1 MASNRKDSKREK
13 NITKDELFIS
23 SHLMMILTYTL
34 FAAILIVETFVMGW
48 EKWAVLLIFAGVV
61 TAWYIHFSGI
71 GDDILRLWIC
81 AVLMMAT
88 FFFYGTHE
96 TSTFDLAVVICV
108 VMFLYTMTGIHSLV
122 TLCQVTYYL
131 TLAYE
136 LYNLYTGGTVFD
148 ALLVSRTLLH
158 IAVVTMAAWIARTII
173 DKWQEVLDR
182 SRGEVSALAE
192 SAERLND
199 FIANVSHEIRTPINA
214 ILGICNMCLNDET
227 DVERRSNLISIE
239 RAGKRIGEQ
248 ISDILDYSEI
258 DRNDLANNCE
268 DFMLS
273 SVLNDLVNELS
284 PYLKSE
290 LELVIDVDASIPS
303 VMSTDVAKLKKILWH
318 LVTNGLKFTNE
329 GGIYVHIS
337 SIPHDYGINLHIEIK
352 DTGIGMD
359 EKQLEKIY
367 FDFYRA
373 DTGRARTTG
382 GLGLGM
388 IIVHGFVR
396 SLGGFMKVDSMI
408 GEGTT
413 VKVSIPCRVI
423 DREGCMSVRDR
434 DNISLGAYLHFEKYS
449 NPHVREFYD
458 TMVRNIVTGLK
469 VTMHRVDNTDSLRAL
484 TDSKRLTH
492 LFAGPEEY
500 YSASD
505 LMEELAGSI
514 IVTVVANPGEVKL
527 PEGSKVRIMAK
538 PFYCFPVVGVL
549 NSRPEDGVAAE
560 GVVSFPGARVL
571 IVDDE
576 PMNLIV
582 SAQMLRRYGMA
593 VTTCESG
600 AAAIDLCRANDYDV
614 ILMDHMMPIMDGVE
628 AMKRIRSDQTRG
640 KVQVP
645 IIAFTA
651 NAVSSAKEMFRQA
664 GFDGFVGKPVDS
676 VELERV
682 LRRVLP
688 ASLVVMTEAEKAV
701 NVEDA
706 PKEKTIIQRLSSI
719 GVDTRRG
726 LYYCQ
731 NDPAFYETLLA
742 QYAKESADKKRIM
755 ESSLAKDDL
764 PAYAIQ
770 VHSIK
775 STSKMIG
782 AMDLSETARG
792 LETAAKSQDRDY
804 IDHNHEAM
812 LAMYDRVLDVIKEMT
827 GNTADTADAQEA
839 EDDDEIIEFDP
850 MQDEPEGGS
859 I

>member
-1 MASNRKDSKREK
+1 MAPKRNDK
-13 NITKDELFIS
+13 QKITKNELFIS
-23 SHLMMILTYTL
+23 SHLMMILTYTI
-34 FAAILIVETFVMGW
+34 FSVILIIETFVMDW
-48 EKWAVLLIFAGVV
+48 EKWAALLILAGV
-61 TAWYIHFSGI
+61 AISWYIHFSQI

-81 AVLMMAT
+81 SILMMAT

-148 ALLVSRTLLH
+148 PLLVSRTLLH
-158 IAVVTMAAWIARTII
+158 IAVVTMTGWIARTII
-173 DKWQEVLDR
+173 DKWQGVLDQ
-182 SRGEVSALAE
+182 SREEVTALSE
-192 SAERLND
+192 SASRLND

-214 ILGICNMCLNDET
+214 ILGICNMCLNDEEDPKT
-227 DVERRSNLISIE
+227 RNSLVSIE
-239 RAGKRIGEQ
+239 KAGKRIGEQ

-258 DRNDLANNCE
+258 DRKDLANNFE

-284 PYLKSE
+284 VYHKSG
-290 LELVIDVDASIPS
+290 LELIIDVDASIPS
-303 VMSTDVAKLKKILWH
+303 VMETDVAKLKKILWH
-318 LVTNGLKFTNE
+318 LITNGIKFTNE
-329 GGIYVHIS
+329 GGVYVHIS
-337 SIPHDYGINLHIEIK
+337 PIPHEYGINLCMEIR

-367 FDFYRA
+367 DDFYRA
-373 DTGRARTTG
+373 DTGRTRNTG

-396 SLGGFMKVDSMI
+396 SLGGFMTVESEP

-413 VKVSIPCRVI
+413 VRVSIPCRVV
-423 DREGCMSVRDR
+423 DSESCMSVRDR
-434 DNISLGAYLHFEKYS
+434 DSISLGAYLHFEKYS

-469 VTMHRVDNTDSLRAL
+469 VTMHRVDNTESLRAL
-484 TDSKRLTH
+484 TDSKKLTH

-500 YSASD
+500 LSASD
-505 LMEELAGSI
+505 LMEELARSI
-514 IVTVVANPGEVKL
+514 IVTVVADPGQIIL
-527 PEGSKVRIMAK
+527 PAGSKVRIMFK

-549 NSRPEDGVAAE
+549 NSKIGEAPEGE
-560 GVVSFPGARVL
+560 GTVTFPGARVL
-571 IVDDE
+571 VVDDE

-582 SAQMLRRYGMA
+582 SSQMLRRYGMN

-600 AAAIDLCRANDYDV
+600 QSAIDLCRSNDYDV
-614 ILMDHMMPIMDGVE
+614 ILMDHMMPGMDGVE
-628 AMKRIRSDQTRG
+628 AMKRIRADQTRG
-640 KVQVP
+640 KVLVP

-682 LRRVLP
+682 LKRVLP
-688 ASLVVMTEAEKAV
+688 ASLIVLSDPVTAKRHITEADGADV
-701 NVEDA
+701 RSAAD
-706 PKEKTIIQRLSSI
+706 RLAAI
-719 GVDTRRG
+719 GVDTAKG

-731 NDPAFYETLLA
+731 NDRNFYETLLA
-742 QYAKESADKKRIM
+742 QYKKESVLKKKIM
-755 ESSLAKDDL
+755 DESLLSGDLA
-764 PAYAIQ
+764 AYAIQ

-782 AMDLSETARG
+782 AMDLSEIARG
-792 LETAAKSQDRDY
+792 LETAAKSSDRDY
-804 IDHNHEAM
+804 IDQNHETM
-812 LAMYDRVLDVIKEMT
+812 ITMYDRVLDAIGKDDEEPLTESAAV
-827 GNTADTADAQEA
+827 
-839 EDDDEIIEFDP
+839 DDDDDILEFDP
-850 MQDEPEGGS
+850 EGDDEEGGS
-859 I
+859 L